1 LYTRITFVSN
11 RDPLRP
17 LVDLVHNRWAVPVLA
32 ELHRTGGTRFVT
44 LCRRTGAGGE
54 SVRRALTA
62 LIERGLAARNPGYG
76 HPLRPEYVLTP
87 AGSRVAPACAL
98 LLDELVALGIG
109 EVGLNKWSVPVLA
122 ALASDRRFSELRGAL
137 PGVSPRALTLALKAL
152 ADAGMVE
159 RTVLASYPPRT
170 VYRLADRA
178 RRLTPAL
185 ERIAA
190 VAA

>member
-1 LYTRITFVSN
+1 MIE
-11 RDPLRP
+11 
-17 LVDLVHNRWAVPVLA
+17 LVHNRWSVPVLA

-62 LIERGLAARNPGYG
+62 TPGRLTGLVARGLVARNPGYG

-87 AGSRVAPACAL
+87 AGARIAPACAL
-98 LLDELVALGIG
+98 VLDELAALEIG
-109 EVGLNKWSVPVLA
+109 DIGLNKWSMPVLA
-122 ALASDRRFSELRGAL
+122 ALGAERRFSELRGEL

-152 ADAGMVE
+152 AEAGMVE
-159 RTVLASYPPRT
+159 RTVLASYPPQT

-178 RRLTPAL
+178 GTLRPAL
-185 ERIAA
+185 EQNAA
-190 VAA
+190 AAA